1 MLTRVYSAV
10 AFCGPNKKSFSFP
23 FYVKGTSF
31 IFVIPHLNGLHL
43 KSESTVHVQFFFF
56 WHNLTALFLFFFS
69 SPFFFV
75 GYSLPPPPPPLIN
88 VNHRSNMHLMK
99 KDNRTFKKEK
109 EKSSLRPACHLK
121 VAYKLNREQS
131 SCMRSLTTRNRTS
144 HSICKVALLRAHTNT
159 FTS

>member
-75 GYSLPPPPPPLIN
+75 GYSLRQAARGG
-88 VNHRSNMHLMK
+88 VGGSG
-99 KDNRTFKKEK
+99 
-109 EKSSLRPACHLK
+109 LR
-121 VAYKLNREQS
+121 
-131 SCMRSLTTRNRTS
+131 
-144 HSICKVALLRAHTNT
+144 RAGQEEGGARVR
-159 FTS
+159 